1 MSAFVIRDLS
11 QEAARM
17 ASWKRPGLMDAV
29 AVEVMASVARYA
41 APHVDTGSFISRMA
55 IRHVPGKKRVVD
67 RVVESY
73 DPAALS
79 IEFGHLTQGRRVRRV
94 PAQRVMGRA
103 ARIG

>member
-17 ASWKRPGLMDAV
+17 ASAGTVMDAV

-55 IRHVPGKKRVVD
+55 IRHVPGKKGVVD

-79 IEFGHLTQGRRVRRV
+79 IEFGHLTKGRRVRRV